1 MQVKHSRYVR
11 RVNLHS
17 LFTRAT
23 SQSPYK
29 KTAVRNSMKVNW
41 KVRFKFVKSLRFRI
55 LVILI
60 IIGIVPSIIVEKGIV
75 NSYEDRAVS
84 NRQLNVKNQ
93 CDILV
98 NQLAKE
104 NYLQDPSSEGINSE
118 LTMLSNVYSGRILI
132 VNQDF
137 QVIKDTYDLDK
148 GKYMI
153 SKEVV
158 KCFQKLK
165 ESSYYDR
172 KNSYIEMT
180 MPIPGADGGQA
191 QGVLLISIST
201 EEIVSSIDILE
212 QKGLRILVI
221 SGVLVLIFGYILAG
235 ILIKPFAKITKAIE
249 DITDGFQDE
258 KISVPD
264 YTETELITDAFNKML
279 GRVQSLDTSRQ
290 EFVSNVSHELKT
302 PLTSMKV
309 LADSLVG
316 QENVPVELYQEFMQD
331 IAAEIDRESKIIT
344 DLLTLVKLDK
354 KASNMNIELV
364 NINELLDMILK
375 RLHPI
380 AAKRNIE
387 LILEGFRPVDAEI
400 DETKLSLA
408 ISNLVE
414 NAIKYNKDEG
424 WVRVSL
430 NADHKYFYVT
440 VTDSGLGIPEESID
454 HIFERFYRVDKSHS
468 TEIEGTG
475 LGLAITRSA
484 IMMHHGAI
492 RVKSQVGEGTT
503 FSVRIPLTFID

>member
-1 MQVKHSRYVR
+1 
-11 RVNLHS
+11 
-17 LFTRAT
+17 
-23 SQSPYK
+23 
-29 KTAVRNSMKVNW
+29 MKVNW

-104 NYLQDPSSEGINSE
+104 NYLEDPSSEGINSE
-118 LTMLSNVYSGRILI
+118 LTMLTNVYSGRILI

-158 KCFQKLK
+158 KCFQKMK
-165 ESSYYDR
+165 ESSHYDR
-172 KNSYIEMT
+172 ENSYIEMT
-180 MPIPGADGGQA
+180 MPIPGTDGDTT

-212 QKGLRILVI
+212 QKGLTILVI
-221 SGVLVLIFGYILAG
+221 IGALVLVFGYLLAG
-235 ILIKPFAKITKAIE
+235 ILMKPFAKVTRAIE

-344 DLLTLVKLDK
+344 DLLTLVKLNK
-354 KASNMNIELV
+354 KASNMNIEQV
-364 NINELLDMILK
+364 NINELLDLILK
-375 RLHPI
+375 RLRPI

-440 VTDSGLGIPEESID
+440 VTDSGRGIPEESID

>member
-1 MQVKHSRYVR
+1 M
-11 RVNLHS
+11 
-17 LFTRAT
+17 
-23 SQSPYK
+23 
-29 KTAVRNSMKVNW
+29 
-41 KVRFKFVKSLRFRI
+41 
-55 LVILI
+55 
-60 IIGIVPSIIVEKGIV
+60 
-75 NSYEDRAVS
+75 
-84 NRQLNVKNQ
+84 
-93 CDILV
+93 
-98 NQLAKE
+98 
-104 NYLQDPSSEGINSE
+104 
-118 LTMLSNVYSGRILI
+118 
-132 VNQDF
+132 
-137 QVIKDTYDLDK
+137 
-148 GKYMI
+148 
-153 SKEVV
+153 
-158 KCFQKLK
+158 
-165 ESSYYDR
+165 
-172 KNSYIEMT
+172 
-180 MPIPGADGGQA
+180 
-191 QGVLLISIST
+191 
-201 EEIVSSIDILE
+201 
-212 QKGLRILVI
+212 
-221 SGVLVLIFGYILAG
+221 
-235 ILIKPFAKITKAIE
+235 
-249 DITDGFQDE
+249 
-258 KISVPD
+258 
-264 YTETELITDAFNKML
+264 
-279 GRVQSLDTSRQ
+279 
-290 EFVSNVSHELKT
+290 
-302 PLTSMKV
+302 
-309 LADSLVG
+309 
-316 QENVPVELYQEFMQD
+316 PVELYQEFMQD

>member
-1 MQVKHSRYVR
+1 
-11 RVNLHS
+11 
-17 LFTRAT
+17 
-23 SQSPYK
+23 
-29 KTAVRNSMKVNW
+29 
-41 KVRFKFVKSLRFRI
+41 
-55 LVILI
+55 
-60 IIGIVPSIIVEKGIV
+60 
-75 NSYEDRAVS
+75 
-84 NRQLNVKNQ
+84 
-93 CDILV
+93 
-98 NQLAKE
+98 
-104 NYLQDPSSEGINSE
+104 
-118 LTMLSNVYSGRILI
+118 
-132 VNQDF
+132 
-137 QVIKDTYDLDK
+137 
-148 GKYMI
+148 
-153 SKEVV
+153 
-158 KCFQKLK
+158 
-165 ESSYYDR
+165 
-172 KNSYIEMT
+172 
-180 MPIPGADGGQA
+180 
-191 QGVLLISIST
+191 
-201 EEIVSSIDILE
+201 
-212 QKGLRILVI
+212 
-221 SGVLVLIFGYILAG
+221 
-235 ILIKPFAKITKAIE
+235 
-249 DITDGFQDE
+249 
-258 KISVPD
+258 
-264 YTETELITDAFNKML
+264 
-279 GRVQSLDTSRQ
+279 
-290 EFVSNVSHELKT
+290 VSHELKT

>member
-1 MQVKHSRYVR
+1 M
-11 RVNLHS
+11 
-17 LFTRAT
+17 
-23 SQSPYK
+23 
-29 KTAVRNSMKVNW
+29 
-41 KVRFKFVKSLRFRI
+41 
-55 LVILI
+55 
-60 IIGIVPSIIVEKGIV
+60 
-75 NSYEDRAVS
+75 
-84 NRQLNVKNQ
+84 
-93 CDILV
+93 
-98 NQLAKE
+98 
-104 NYLQDPSSEGINSE
+104 
-118 LTMLSNVYSGRILI
+118 
-132 VNQDF
+132 
-137 QVIKDTYDLDK
+137 
-148 GKYMI
+148 
-153 SKEVV
+153 
-158 KCFQKLK
+158 
-165 ESSYYDR
+165 
-172 KNSYIEMT
+172 
-180 MPIPGADGGQA
+180 
-191 QGVLLISIST
+191 
-201 EEIVSSIDILE
+201 
-212 QKGLRILVI
+212 
-221 SGVLVLIFGYILAG
+221 
-235 ILIKPFAKITKAIE
+235 
-249 DITDGFQDE
+249 
-258 KISVPD
+258 
-264 YTETELITDAFNKML
+264 
-279 GRVQSLDTSRQ
+279 
-290 EFVSNVSHELKT
+290 SHELKT

-364 NINELLDMILK
+364 HINELLDMILK

>member
-1 MQVKHSRYVR
+1 M
-11 RVNLHS
+11 
-17 LFTRAT
+17 
-23 SQSPYK
+23 
-29 KTAVRNSMKVNW
+29 
-41 KVRFKFVKSLRFRI
+41 
-55 LVILI
+55 
-60 IIGIVPSIIVEKGIV
+60 
-75 NSYEDRAVS
+75 
-84 NRQLNVKNQ
+84 
-93 CDILV
+93 
-98 NQLAKE
+98 
-104 NYLQDPSSEGINSE
+104 
-118 LTMLSNVYSGRILI
+118 
-132 VNQDF
+132 
-137 QVIKDTYDLDK
+137 
-148 GKYMI
+148 
-153 SKEVV
+153 
-158 KCFQKLK
+158 
-165 ESSYYDR
+165 
-172 KNSYIEMT
+172 
-180 MPIPGADGGQA
+180 
-191 QGVLLISIST
+191 
-201 EEIVSSIDILE
+201 
-212 QKGLRILVI
+212 
-221 SGVLVLIFGYILAG
+221 
-235 ILIKPFAKITKAIE
+235 
-249 DITDGFQDE
+249 
-258 KISVPD
+258 
-264 YTETELITDAFNKML
+264 
-279 GRVQSLDTSRQ
+279 
-290 EFVSNVSHELKT
+290 
-302 PLTSMKV
+302 
-309 LADSLVG
+309 
-316 QENVPVELYQEFMQD
+316 ELYQEFMQD

-468 TEIEGTG
+468 AEIEGTG

>member
-1 MQVKHSRYVR
+1 MR
-11 RVNLHS
+11 RIAEHKRKIWKAMEHTIGMRIP
-17 LFTRAT
+17 LFLAFLILTLVPLLV
-23 SQSPYK
+23 Q
-29 KTAVRNSMKVNW
+29 
-41 KVRFKFVKSLRFRI
+41 VRFTSGYFYQSHVEERMAEAQNRCLI
-55 LVILI
+55 LANKIRSSDYI
-60 IIGIVPSIIVEKGIV
+60 
-75 NSYEDRAVS
+75 
-84 NRQLNVKNQ
+84 NVLLSGNP
-93 CDILV
+93 
-98 NQLAKE
+98 NLA
-104 NYLQDPSSEGINSE
+104 LDAE
-118 LTMLSNVYSGRILI
+118 LSTTADLMNGRIVLVDDSFKI
-132 VNQDF
+132 L
-137 QVIKDTYDLDK
+137 KDTFGLSR
-148 GKYMI
+148 GKTL
-153 SKEVV
+153 VV
-158 KCFQKLK
+158 SDVLK
-165 ESSYYDR
+165 AFDGETSSYLNQKKKYFYVAQPIQAKSTDAAPIDSDVAAGNG
-172 KNSYIEMT
+172 KNT
-180 MPIPGADGGQA
+180 AGV
-191 QGVLLISIST
+191 QGVLLLMAST
-201 EEIVSSIDILE
+201 ENSALLQEKIVHKTGFL
-212 QKGLRILVI
+212 QLVM
-221 SGVLVLIFGYILAG
+221 FCF
-235 ILIKPFAKITKAIE
+235 ILIADLLAAACLLKPFRRLQQQLDMVAE
-249 DITDGFQDE
+249 GNLDQDIDVKTYRETRD
-258 KISVPD
+258 ISEAVMQ
-264 YTETELITDAFNKML
+264 TIRKLKN
-279 GRVQSLDTSRQ
+279 LDQSRQ

-344 DLLTLVKLDK
+344 DLLTLVKLNK
-354 KASNMNIELV
+354 KASNMNIEQV
-364 NINELLDMILK
+364 NINELLDLILK
-375 RLHPI
+375 RLRPI

-440 VTDSGLGIPEESID
+440 VTDSGRGIPEESID

>member
-1 MQVKHSRYVR
+1 
-11 RVNLHS
+11 
-17 LFTRAT
+17 
-23 SQSPYK
+23 
-29 KTAVRNSMKVNW
+29 MKVNW

-104 NYLQDPSSEGINSE
+104 NYLEDPSSEGINSE
-118 LTMLSNVYSGRILI
+118 LTMLTNVYSGRILI

-158 KCFQKLK
+158 KCFQKMK
-165 ESSYYDR
+165 ESSHDDR

-180 MPIPGADGGQA
+180 MPIPGTDGETT

-212 QKGLRILVI
+212 QKGLTILVI
-221 SGVLVLIFGYILAG
+221 IGALVLVFGYLLAG
-235 ILIKPFAKITKAIE
+235 ILMKPFAKVTRAIE

-344 DLLTLVKLDK
+344 DLLTLVKLNK
-354 KASNMNIELV
+354 KASNMNIEQV
-364 NINELLDMILK
+364 NINELLDLILK
-375 RLHPI
+375 RLRPI

-440 VTDSGLGIPEESID
+440 VTDSGRGIPEESID